1 LGETLSQTHS
11 NHLNINRR
19 LPATPSFRLGIHK
32 LSKLKTS
39 SAGPSS
45 NILSLP
51 HPLLTKVPQL
61 RRSQPSTRA
70 RATPCHLSVP

>member
-11 NHLNINRR
+11 NHLNTNHHYPI
-19 LPATPSFRLGIHK
+19 TPSLRLGNHK

-51 HPLLTKVPQL
+51 LPLLTKVPQL
-61 RRSQPSTRA
+61 HRSQPSSRVK
-70 RATPCHLSVP
+70 ATLCHLSAP